1 MNETRLKIRRRRL
14 DWIASIVS
22 SHDFSRQTNL
32 SSEHKDGDA
41 TLAQSAARG
50 SSDSTLA
57 YSLGSL
63 GKSKRMTCLTREASK
78 PLDAR
83 SVHTR
88 MCGVFEGDLM
98 NSRRLACCCSR
109 DNAAW

>member
-32 SSEHKDGDA
+32 SSEHEDGDA

-50 SSDSTLA
+50 SSDSTHVLA
-57 YSLGSL
+57 RIS
-63 GKSKRMTCLTREASK
+63 REIK
-78 PLDAR
+78 ENDVLDAR
-83 SVHTR
+83 
-88 MCGVFEGDLM
+88 GVQT
-98 NSRRLACCCSR
+98 SRRAIGAHEDVRGL
-109 DNAAW
+109 